1 MNGVGITILKFGE
14 GCMQAALHD
23 ITLHIISLHYIIP
36 VWSHEMVGKGS
47 GGDSNSVRVVYVCM
61 VWYAVECV
69 STYLEHGLQPYVTE
83 QCAVFVP
90 IFRNLSVS

>member
-1 MNGVGITILKFGE
+1 
-14 GCMQAALHD
+14 
-23 ITLHIISLHYIIP
+23 
-36 VWSHEMVGKGS
+36 MVGKGS